1 MLSVADLEKEVA
13 VSIGACHHR
22 IALLPPCA
30 APAAAALP
38 DDDDDDDWEDRHHEA
53 PSPPEE
59 PDVDERI
66 MEALGSAGMF
76 VGGGRSSYDPHRHG
90 GLGMGNTMGKRSA
103 PGMLACEMGP
113 PPKLPKLPK
122 LPKPLTA
129 KPPPPKPP
137 PPKPPP
143 PKQPSETEL
152 ATSAAAAARE
162 AKRLKKVEEEN
173 RKIKEAVT
181 KWFELLL
188 KTLEAQKRREESE
201 HSKMLAELAKREAQ
215 MRREENERAKM
226 FAELVKYVTDCGGN
240 ASLVDG
246 FTLGMEKCVDAHTG
260 GMVTVQVWCAPAGQ
274 LTFRSRVDVARHF
287 ELIQPKRGGG
297 SVASPTAA
305 AVGGFNGARKRT
317 RVVDDD
323 AAADDDDDEDVV
335 RAGAPKRKTTSVSV
349 KLQRIGGSLG
359 IALSDDN
366 QITAVHAGGAGA
378 IAGLKVGDVVNEVD
392 GKSVHLASFG
402 SLLPKEKDAVI
413 TMRVRRFVETEAGV
427 PKAEARDEAGKG
439 KGVGKCTEPQAMG
452 QMEKV
457 LSSRKAGRSTEY
469 LVKWKGAGVDAS
481 TWVAAKSLDAEL
493 LEDFE
498 SGGITA
504 AAVKTVGTAKTAP
517 EPSLSSV
524 GKRKAFVAAAAAAD
538 DDDEADED
546 EEDSDEEPPAK
557 KAAPP
562 RPSAAS
568 SSSAPPAA
576 ASAPPPKAS
585 APPSLFKSAPSAST
599 GAPRTIH
606 IVGAQG
612 SASRIQATGGKASIT
627 LRAGEGLKE
636 LKKAIRQ
643 TFGLYKHHK
652 LSKLMLVPTG
662 GSAEMEAKKNDLV
675 NGVTVRCTYSYSSGN
690 GNIGAFGPGGR
701 RRGGFGRGRFSGM
714 PHEMMMLMLLQGRA
728 GFDDYGSDVYGSDD
742 YDSDGSY

>member
-1 MLSVADLEKEVA
+1 
-13 VSIGACHHR
+13 
-22 IALLPPCA
+22 
-30 APAAAALP
+30 
-38 DDDDDDDWEDRHHEA
+38 
-53 PSPPEE
+53 
-59 PDVDERI
+59 
-66 MEALGSAGMF
+66 
-76 VGGGRSSYDPHRHG
+76 
-90 GLGMGNTMGKRSA
+90 
-103 PGMLACEMGP
+103 
-113 PPKLPKLPK
+113 
-122 LPKPLTA
+122 
-129 KPPPPKPP
+129 
-137 PPKPPP
+137 
-143 PKQPSETEL
+143 
-152 ATSAAAAARE
+152 
-162 AKRLKKVEEEN
+162 
-173 RKIKEAVT
+173 
-181 KWFELLL
+181 
-188 KTLEAQKRREESE
+188 
-201 HSKMLAELAKREAQ
+201 
-215 MRREENERAKM
+215 
-226 FAELVKYVTDCGGN
+226 
-240 ASLVDG
+240 
-246 FTLGMEKCVDAHTG
+246 
-260 GMVTVQVWCAPAGQ
+260 
-274 LTFRSRVDVARHF
+274 
-287 ELIQPKRGGG
+287 
-297 SVASPTAA
+297 
-305 AVGGFNGARKRT
+305 
-317 RVVDDD
+317 
-323 AAADDDDDEDVV
+323 
-335 RAGAPKRKTTSVSV
+335 
-349 KLQRIGGSLG
+349 
-359 IALSDDN
+359 
-366 QITAVHAGGAGA
+366 
-378 IAGLKVGDVVNEVD
+378 VVNEVD

-413 TMRVRRFVETEAGV
+413 TMRVRRFVETEAGA

-524 GKRKAFVAAAAAAD
+524 GKRKVGVAAAAAAD

-557 KAAPP
+557 KGAPS
-562 RPSAAS
+562 RLSAAS

-585 APPSLFKSAPSAST
+585 APPSLYKSAPSAST

-612 SASRIQATGGKASIT
+612 AASRIQATGGKASIT

-662 GSAEMEAKKNDLV
+662 GCAEMEAKKNDLV

-701 RRGGFGRGRFSGM
+701 RRGGFGRGRFGGM
-714 PHEMMMLMLLQGRA
+714 PHEMMMLMLGLQGRA
-728 GFDDYGSDVYGSDD
+728 GFDDYGSDVYCSDD